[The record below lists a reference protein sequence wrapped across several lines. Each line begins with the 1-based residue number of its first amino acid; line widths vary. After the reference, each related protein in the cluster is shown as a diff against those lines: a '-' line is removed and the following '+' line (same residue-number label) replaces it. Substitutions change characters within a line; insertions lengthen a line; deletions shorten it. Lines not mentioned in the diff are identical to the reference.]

1 MAGSLADTEGR
12 DFSLTSTTTNRSTD
26 EFWYLFPE
34 IPVAIWS
41 ETYFAYFI
49 HSLPKTLVS
58 SVSRLIVT
66 VSRRSQVCLN
76 LLGAHLNPVIS

>member
-1 MAGSLADTEGR
+1 MAGSPADSPEGR

-41 ETYFAYFI
+41 ETY
-49 HSLPKTLVS
+49 SLISSIRCLKLWSVS
-58 SVSRLIVT
+58 SPDS
-66 VSRRSQVCLN
+66 
-76 LLGAHLNPVIS
+76 